1 MGQLIGLAI
10 LVWAIALIFSKLFGG
25 KAPENH
31 LAGSEAADIQQQ
43 LQAAYRQ
50 GFADGVQHAGNRPA
64 PVRRIPFDDG
74 QQPGQKE
81 SMQ

>member
-31 LAGSEAADIQQQ
+31 TAGGGAADIQQQ

-50 GFADGVQHAGNRPA
+50 GFADGVKHAGDNQM
-64 PVRRIPFDDG
+64 PVRRISFNDF
-74 QQPGQKE
+74 Q
-81 SMQ
+81 

>member
-43 LQAAYRQ
+43 LQAAYR
-50 GFADGVQHAGNRPA
+50 
-64 PVRRIPFDDG
+64 
-74 QQPGQKE
+74 
-81 SMQ
+81 